1 MWSVYIVMAVNIGS
15 NTGIFFSS
23 IFACS
28 PIAAGWDISITDA
41 KCINRPALFQ
51 STAALG
57 VVTDVL
63 IILIPIPM
71 VINLHMSRAK
81 KAGLLLMFT
90 IGSATVITSI
100 IRLVLLVT
108 KLGDVDQ
115 TWGAGP
121 ISVWM

>member
-1 MWSVYIVMAVNIGS
+1 MVVNIGS

-28 PIAAGWDISITDA
+28 PIAAGWDITITDA
-41 KCINRPALFQ
+41 KCIDRPALFQ
-51 STAALG
+51 TTAALG

-71 VINLHMSRAK
+71 VIKLHMSRAK
-81 KAGLLLMFT
+81 KVGLLVMFT

-100 IRLVLLVT
+100 VRLVLLIT
-108 KLGDVDQ
+108 ILGDVDQ
-115 TWGAGP
+115 PWGGGP
-121 ISVWM
+121 VSVWM